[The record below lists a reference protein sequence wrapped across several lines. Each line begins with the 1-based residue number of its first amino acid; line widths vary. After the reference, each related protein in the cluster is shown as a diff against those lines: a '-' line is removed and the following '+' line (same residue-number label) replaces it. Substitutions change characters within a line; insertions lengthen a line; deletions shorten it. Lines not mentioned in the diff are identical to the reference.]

1 MNGHEEIYMR
11 RCLELALKGR
21 GLTRTNPL
29 VGCVIVH
36 EGRIIGEGYHHEFGG
51 PHAEVNAIRSVR
63 DPSLLSSSV
72 LYCNLEPCA
81 HHGKTPPCSTLIAQK
96 GIRQVVIA
104 NQDPFPS
111 VNGQGIA
118 QMEAAGITVRTGCL
132 ADEGSQLNRRFF
144 HFHKRKRPYVVLKW
158 AQTLDGYM
166 DLIREPGD
174 PVGTNWITG
183 EVSRT
188 LVHKWRSEEA
198 SIMVGTNTVIT
209 DNPQLNIR
217 RWTGDQPV
225 RITLDRRGRLPSGA
239 KIMDGSQDT
248 IVFTGAPGKYSG
260 KTRSIRVDPSYD
272 IDDLMEELYDQ
283 QVVSVFVEGGA
294 SLHNTFLESDL
305 WDEAR
310 VFTGRMTFG
319 GGVKAPLVEKDPVEV
334 FRFRDTMLE
343 VFTNHDPGIQ

>member
-1 MNGHEEIYMR
+1 VNGNDEIYMR

-29 VGCVIVH
+29 VGCVIVNN
-36 EGRIIGEGYHHEFGG
+36 GRIIGEGYHHEFGG
-51 PHAEVNAIRSVR
+51 PHAEVNAIRSVK
-63 DPSLLSSSV
+63 DPSLLPGSV

-81 HHGKTPPCSTLIAQK
+81 HHGKTPPCSILITQK
-96 GIRQVVIA
+96 GIREVVIA

-118 QMEAAGITVRTGCL
+118 HMESEGVTVRTGCL
-132 ADEGSQLNRRFF
+132 ADEASQLNRRFF
-144 HFHKRKRPYVVLKW
+144 HFHRKKRPFVILKW
-158 AQTLDGYM
+158 AQTMDGYL
-166 DLIREPGD
+166 DLNREPGD

-188 LVHKWRSEEA
+188 LVHKWRAEEA

-225 RITLDRRGRLPSGA
+225 RITLDRTGRLPSGA
-239 KIMDGSQDT
+239 NIMDGSQDT
-248 IVFTGAPGKYSG
+248 IVFTGKAGKYSG
-260 KTRSIRVDPSYD
+260 KTRSIRVDPSYG
-272 IDDLMEELYDQ
+272 IEDLMEELYDQ

-294 SLHNTFLESDL
+294 TLHGTFIESGL

-310 VFTGRMTFG
+310 VFTGKMTFG
-319 GGVKAPLVEKDPVEV
+319 GGVRAPVIDREPSEV
-334 FRFRDTMLE
+334 FRFRDTILE
-343 VFTNHDPGIQ
+343 VFTNHDPAVQ